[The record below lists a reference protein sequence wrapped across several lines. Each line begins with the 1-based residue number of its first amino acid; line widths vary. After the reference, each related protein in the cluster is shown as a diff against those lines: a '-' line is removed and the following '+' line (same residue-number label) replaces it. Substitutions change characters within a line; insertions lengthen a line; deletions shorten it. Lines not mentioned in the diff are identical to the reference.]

1 MKNKI
6 KQEMILDA
14 IGILAILLSLWAY
27 FFNGFDF
34 FQSTIIGLFGLTL
47 LVLKGSSIRKLVI
60 KLVEALIEKLKK

>member
-1 MKNKI
+1 MKNRK
-6 KQEMILDA
+6 KQEIVLDV
-14 IGILAILLSLWAY
+14 IGVLAILLSLWAY

-60 KLVEALIEKLKK
+60 ELVEALINKLKK